1 MPTKTVAYRATLC
14 LIWGLALW
22 HSWESRGLFVDGSA
36 FLVQIARRE
45 WFFDFY
51 GPRLYAMVLGQMP
64 AITGVWLGVTD
75 LHLLARLLSIGLFAL
90 PTALYHLALARA
102 KDDEVL
108 LGTVI
113 AAIAI
118 VFMTTSFFIVGE
130 YNTAYAIAVVAAVRL
145 ATAREVTLLDGLF
158 LAVVGVLAMRTYEAM
173 LYLGPLLAGMIVWRV
188 SRAPGRPW
196 LATALHLVSAI
207 GFIVG
212 MVVAIRSL
220 ARPYSAEHLD
230 ETIETASN
238 FWQNLQF
245 DLVLSAAVVVVLW
258 ALIRPR
264 DLASGKPYW
273 WASLGLLLL
282 ALCPLLVLGDTLVR
296 PLAKSQYVARS
307 AAGLVI
313 AAMVVFI
320 WAYAS
325 DLRGKLPAFVV
336 LTQGDGDRR
345 FMAFAMLML
354 LATLPSDIYLTR
366 NWTLYLDTM
375 REAVRGHPGVI
386 AFEESPL
393 SKHPF
398 DLLVEAWILPSQ
410 SLALR
415 GKQGDGI
422 IAPPKDFKKWQPF
435 PPADPYP
442 LGQFVWR
449 E

>member
-1 MPTKTVAYRATLC
+1 MPTKTVAYRTTLC

-64 AITGVWLGVTD
+64 AITGIWLGITD

-102 KDDEVL
+102 RNDEVL
-108 LGTVI
+108 LATVI

-130 YNTAYAIAVVAAVRL
+130 YNTAYAIAIVAAVRL
-145 ATAREVTLLDGLF
+145 ATARDLTLLDSLF
-158 LAVVGVLAMRTYEAM
+158 LAVIGLLAMRTCEAM
-173 LYLGPLLAGMIVWRV
+173 LYLGPLLAAMIGWRVWRAP
-188 SRAPGRPW
+188 SRTW
-196 LATALHLVSAI
+196 LAVALHLLSAV
-207 GFIVG
+207 GFMVG
-212 MVVAIRSL
+212 MVVAVRSL
-220 ARPYSAEHLD
+220 VRPYSVEHLD

-245 DLVLSAAVVVVLW
+245 DLVLAAAVVVVAW

-264 DLASGKPYW
+264 DLASSRPYR
-273 WASLGLLLL
+273 WASVGLLLL

-325 DLRGKLPAFVV
+325 GLRARLLAFIV
-336 LTQGDGDRR
+336 LRESDAGRR
-345 FMAFAMLML
+345 FMVFALLML

-375 REAVRGHPGVI
+375 REAVRSRQGVI

-422 IAPPKDFKKWQPF
+422 IAPPHDFKRWQPF

-442 LGQFVWR
+442 LVQFVWR